1 MGMGKL
7 IRMLSGGSLVVAAI
21 LIILVFLLIKPALIL
36 LSLHWI
42 GVSVVW
48 TSVWVWL
55 GAIILSV
62 LTD

>member
-1 MGMGKL
+1 MGIGKL
-7 IRMLSGGSLVVAAI
+7 ITMLSGGSLVVAAI
-21 LIILVFLLIKPALIL
+21 LIIVVFLLIKPALIL
-36 LSLHWI
+36 LALHWI

-48 TSVWVWL
+48 ANVWVWL